1 MSHCVH
7 LVFLSSNLY
16 FTKLKITPE
25 IPIIVV
31 IIQLNGL
38 YGLVSENIATNFT
51 RNNNSEIQDSEDRFQ
66 KIPNDTM
73 RQIELSFY

>member
-1 MSHCVH
+1 ME
-7 LVFLSSNLY
+7 SNY
-16 FTKLKITPE
+16 KKLICA
-25 IPIIVV
+25 ISVIAIIVV